1 MGEFDLIQ
9 NTSDSLISIDNSNT
23 YIDVSIPVSVN
34 PGNIEVTTTT
44 TGTRS
49 GFFKNSYNGFYTEN
63 GITKICNAH
72 ISYKGRSIIVDYE
85 HCLHCYPPEVLSDST
100 KVPCEMYPYED
111 DIVVFYAKVD
121 EEHNSL
127 VDIMDVIL
135 EANKCLASEDK
146 SKLPEGKR

>member
-9 NTSDSLISIDNSNT
+9 SDTSDSLISINNSNT
-23 YIDVSIPVSVN
+23 YVDVSIPVSVN

-44 TGTRS
+44 TGTS
-49 GFFKNSYNGFYTEN
+49 SFFKNSYNGFYTEN
-63 GITKICNAH
+63 GINKICNAH

-85 HCLHCYPPEVLSDST
+85 HCLHCYPPEVLSDKT

-111 DIVVFYAKVD
+111 DIVVFYAKMD
-121 EEHNSL
+121 KDHDSL

-146 SKLPEGKR
+146 SKLPEGKK

>member
-9 NTSDSLISIDNSNT
+9 GNTDCLISIDNSDNCFV
-23 YIDVSIPVSVN
+23 DVSVPVTS
-34 PGNIEVTTTT
+34 GNTGVSVTTTT
-44 TGTRS
+44 TGTS
-49 GFFKNSYNGFYTEN
+49 FFKNSYNGFYTEN
-63 GITKICNAH
+63 GVNKICNAH

-85 HCLHCYPPEVLSDST
+85 HCLHCYPSEVLSDRT

-111 DIVVFYAKVD
+111 DVVVFYAKMD
-121 EEHNSL
+121 EEHDSL
-127 VDIMDVIL
+127 VNIMDVIL